1 MTKLSVFIFDL
12 FVLSVFGSVTF
23 GDKFVP
29 RTGRRGFAPRGGRT
43 AEEPA
48 GSSYLPPTAAAP
60 EAYGA
65 PDYYDDYE
73 EEPQASY
80 SEPQVKFYLITIKFI
95 YSEKA
100 TKYMNFTRKNV
111 CKKVTWAFLLLIM
124 TCCFADTFL

>member
-1 MTKLSVFIFDL
+1 M
-12 FVLSVFGSVTF
+12 
-23 GDKFVP
+23 P

-73 EEPQASY
+73 EETQASY
-80 SEPQVKFYLITIKFI
+80 SEPQVKFYLIT
-95 YSEKA
+95 
-100 TKYMNFTRKNV
+100 KYTRNFF
-111 CKKVTWAFLLLIM
+111 CKKVTWAI
-124 TCCFADTFL
+124 CY

>member
-1 MTKLSVFIFDL
+1 M
-12 FVLSVFGSVTF
+12 
-23 GDKFVP
+23 P

-73 EEPQASY
+73 EETQASY
-80 SEPQVKFYLITIKFI
+80 SEPQVKFYLIT
-95 YSEKA
+95 
-100 TKYMNFTRKNV
+100 KYTRIFF
-111 CKKVTWAFLLLIM
+111 CKKVTWAI
-124 TCCFADTFL
+124 CY

>member
-1 MTKLSVFIFDL
+1 M
-12 FVLSVFGSVTF
+12 
-23 GDKFVP
+23 P

-80 SEPQVKFYLITIKFI
+80 SEPQVKFYLINIR
-95 YSEKA
+95 EK
-100 TKYMNFTRKNV
+100 KCLQKGNFGL
-111 CKKVTWAFLLLIM
+111 LLLIM

>member
-1 MTKLSVFIFDL
+1 M
-12 FVLSVFGSVTF
+12 
-23 GDKFVP
+23 P

-80 SEPQVKFYLITIKFI
+80 SEPQVISYLITIR
-95 YSEKA
+95 E
-100 TKYMNFTRKNV
+100 KNV
-111 CKKVTWAFLLLIM
+111 CKKVTWAF
-124 TCCFADTFL
+124 CY

>member
-1 MTKLSVFIFDL
+1 M
-12 FVLSVFGSVTF
+12 
-23 GDKFVP
+23 P

-80 SEPQVKFYLITIKFI
+80 SEPQVKFYFITM
-95 YSEKA
+95 Y
-100 TKYMNFTRKNV
+100 TRKKNV
-111 CKKVTWAFLLLIM
+111 CKKVLGPFVTDHDLLL
-124 TCCFADTFL
+124 CR

>member
-1 MTKLSVFIFDL
+1 M
-12 FVLSVFGSVTF
+12 LSVFGSVTL

-80 SEPQVKFYLITIKFI
+80 SEPQVKFYLV
-95 YSEKA
+95 
-100 TKYMNFTRKNV
+100 TKREKNV
-111 CKKVTWAFLLLIM
+111 CKR
-124 TCCFADTFL
+124 